1 MFVQSSPSS
10 NLAAKT
16 RDRVVKAGRV
26 KIGMFIFLIVFF
38 ANISVS
44 LQDAAA
50 QGYGQSQSVLADIDC
65 SAAPT
70 FLHYPVYR
78 IPLRVHLGKS
88 GRTPEEF
95 NTILREINDIWLS
108 QAGICFEMQI
118 VLDDHQTEEG
128 MDIWFLPV
136 LPGGAELNGYFRSDH
151 NIQVRDTPILGHAG
165 HPAHSPAARTAAHEC
180 GHGLS
185 LVHRQDSDDNLMRS
199 KTYGW
204 QLNGLEV
211 QEARSAAVEKAL
223 RDTRPRSCG
232 EPRMMSFSDSSAN
245 QGSASNATF
254 IKSSP

>member
-1 MFVQSSPSS
+1 MFIQRAPSCY
-10 NLAAKT
+10 LATKT
-16 RDRVVKAGRV
+16 RKVVKASHV
-26 KIGMFIFLIVFF
+26 KIGMAIFLIVLCTGV
-38 ANISVS
+38 SVS
-44 LQDAAA
+44 HRDAAA
-50 QGYGQSQSVLADIDC
+50 QDYGQSQSVLAAIDC
-65 SAAPT
+65 TAAPT
-70 FLHYPVYR
+70 LLYYPVYR

-95 NTILREINDIWLS
+95 KPILREINNIWLS

-118 VLDDHQTEEG
+118 VLDDKPFEQG

-136 LPGGAELNGYFRSDH
+136 LPGGPELNGYFRGDH
-151 NIQVRDTPILGHAG
+151 NIQVRDTPILGPAV

-204 QLNGLEV
+204 QLNGLEI
-211 QEARSAAVEKAL
+211 QEARRAALEKAL

-232 EPRMMSFSDSSAN
+232 EPRMTSFSESSEN

-254 IKSSP
+254 LKLSP